1 MKFGTNRSLKSQLTL
16 IILLVTSFST
26 LSAFLFSIIFEYS
39 DSRNNLKNNML
50 FTAKLISENCKSSLL
65 FSDTSGA
72 FELLSSFVAI
82 PTVLQASLYDTKDS
96 CFATYSRSA
105 RFSDSVSLANS
116 EIAYFDRHGFHI
128 SEPIFQDKQ
137 FFGRLV
143 MHVSTDAITKKLL
156 IVTALFLFSFII
168 IMLVSYYMAIKLQL
182 IISAPI
188 LELKDYAEQITV
200 ESDYSKRIQ
209 QTHNNEIG
217 LLQKSI
223 DLMVRQLDKNI
234 NSLKKEIRERIILQ
248 QEAIQLKLYLK
259 NIIDSLTSVIIA
271 VDADGK
277 IKQLNLEAQKLLKLE
292 ADEAIHKPVTEVL
305 SILKDKEEFLNRC
318 VSEGKP
324 QKFSIV
330 LNQTTIAQQIYLNV
344 SINPLS
350 QKENQGIVIHIDDIT
365 DKTRMESM
373 MVQNEKMMSLGGLA
387 AGMAHEINNPLGII
401 SQGALNIIRH
411 FSPEF
416 PKNKEVATTL
426 GINLVSLQEY
436 MEQRKILHYLDGIL
450 AAAKRAGEIIS
461 NMLHFSR
468 MSSQSKTPADIR
480 GIVDQTIELAYNE
493 YELKKKFDFRMIKIK
508 KEYEEVIPELI
519 CNVTE
524 IQQVILNLLKNAAH
538 ALYTKKDNESQII
551 IRIKN
556 ERSHIRIDV
565 EDNGP
570 GISVENKKRIFEPFF
585 TTKEVGVGTGLGL
598 SVSYFIIT
606 KNHSGSIDFETT
618 EGVGTRFIIRI
629 PYDGQTPAPLTKA

>member
-1 MKFGTNRSLKSQLTL
+1 MKFGTKLSLKSQLIL
-16 IILLVTSFST
+16 IILLVTTFST
-26 LSAFLFSIIFEYS
+26 ISAFLFSIIFEYS
-39 DSRNNLKNNML
+39 DSRHNLKNNML

-72 FELLSSFVAI
+72 FELLSSFIAI
-82 PTVLQASLYDTKDS
+82 PTVLQASLYDAEGNG
-96 CFATYSRSA
+96 FATFSRA
-105 RFSDSVSLANS
+105 TRFSDSVITTKS

-143 MHVSTDAITKKLL
+143 MHVSTNAITKKLL

-168 IMLVSYYMAIKLQL
+168 IMLVSYYMARKLQL

-188 LELKDYAEQITV
+188 LELKDYAEQITI

-209 QTHNNEIG
+209 QTHSNEIG
-217 LLQKSI
+217 LLQKSF

-234 NSLKKEIRERIILQ
+234 NSLKKEIRERIVLQ

-259 NIIDSLTSVIIA
+259 NIIDSLSSVIIA

-277 IKQLNLEAQKLLKLE
+277 IKQMNLEAQKLLKLK
-292 ADEAIHKPVTEVL
+292 ADEAIHKPVTEIL
-305 SILKDKEEFLNRC
+305 TILKDKEEFFNRC
-318 VSEGKP
+318 ISEGKP
-324 QKFSIV
+324 QKFNIV
-330 LNQTTIAQQIYLNV
+330 LNQATIAQQIYLNV
-344 SINPLS
+344 SIYPLS

-401 SQGALNIIRH
+401 SQGTLNILRH
-411 FSPEF
+411 ISPDF
-416 PKNKEVATTL
+416 PKNKEVAATL
-426 GINLVSLQEY
+426 GINLDSLKEY

-450 AAAKRAGEIIS
+450 AATKRAGEIIA

-468 MSSQSKTPADIR
+468 MSNQSKTPADIR
-480 GIVDQTIELAYNE
+480 DVVDQTIELAYNE
-493 YELKKKFDFRMIKIK
+493 YELKKKFDFRLIKIK
-508 KEYEEVIPELI
+508 KEYDEVLPELI

-524 IQQVILNLLKNAAH
+524 IQQVILNLLKNAAY
-538 ALYTKKDNESQII
+538 ALYTKKDNESQIV
-551 IRIKN
+551 IRIRN
-556 ERSHIRIDV
+556 EGSHVRIDV

-570 GISVENKKRIFEPFF
+570 GISIDNQKRIFEPFF

-606 KNHSGSIDFETT
+606 KNHSGCIEFEST

-629 PYDGQTPAPLTKA
+629 PYDGQTSVSLT